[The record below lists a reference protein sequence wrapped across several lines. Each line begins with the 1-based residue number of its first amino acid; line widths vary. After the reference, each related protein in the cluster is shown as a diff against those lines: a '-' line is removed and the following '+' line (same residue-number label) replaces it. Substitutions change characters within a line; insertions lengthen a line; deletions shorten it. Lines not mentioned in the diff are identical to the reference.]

1 MKYLRVDSPLSERTE
16 RLLHTIN
23 GAAIEVHRRLGPGFL
38 ESIYERALYYELTRE
53 CGLHVEQQVPIS
65 VPYREISIDGQR
77 IDLLVDQSVIV
88 ELKTVEI
95 ILPIHTAQLLSYLR
109 AMRLPAG
116 LILNFKVTMMRD
128 GIRRV
133 INKYDLH
140 GP

>member
-1 MKYLRVDSPLSERTE
+1 MGYLRIDSPLSERTE

-38 ESIYERALYYELTRE
+38 ESIYERALSHELKRQ
-53 CGLHVEQQVPIS
+53 CGLRVEQQVAIS
-65 VPYREISIDGQR
+65 VPYRDISIDGQR
-77 IDLLVDQSVIV
+77 IDLLVEESVIV
-88 ELKTVEI
+88 ELKTVDR

-109 AMRLPAG
+109 AMQLPAG

-140 GP
+140 DP

>member
-1 MKYLRVDSPLSERTE
+1 MGYLRIESPLSERTE

-38 ESIYERALYYELTRE
+38 ESIYERALYHELTQVR
-53 CGLHVEQQVPIS
+53 GLQAEMQVPIS

-77 IDLLVDQSVIV
+77 IDLLVDRSVIV
-88 ELKTVEI
+88 ELKTVERL
-95 ILPIHTAQLLSYLR
+95 LPIHTAQLLSYLR

-116 LILNFKVTMMRD
+116 LLLNFKVSMMRE
-128 GIRRV
+128 GLRRV

-140 GP
+140 SP

>member
-1 MKYLRVDSPLSERTE
+1 MGYLRIESPLSERTE

-38 ESIYERALYYELTRE
+38 ESIYERALYHELTQM
-53 CGLHVEQQVPIS
+53 CGLQAEMQVPIS

-77 IDLLVDQSVIV
+77 VDLLVERCVIV
-88 ELKTVEI
+88 ELKTVERI
-95 ILPIHTAQLLSYLR
+95 VPIHTAQLLSYLR
-109 AMRLPAG
+109 AMHLPAG
-116 LILNFKVTMMRD
+116 LILNFKVAMMRE

-140 GP
+140 SP